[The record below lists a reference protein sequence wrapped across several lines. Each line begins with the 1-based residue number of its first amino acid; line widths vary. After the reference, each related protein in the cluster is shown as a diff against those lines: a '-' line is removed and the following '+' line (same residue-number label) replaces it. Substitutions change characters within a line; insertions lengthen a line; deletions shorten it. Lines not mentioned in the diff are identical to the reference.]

1 MRRFLALRAVLA
13 GLFALLLF
21 SSCSQI
27 GPSGQSGVVMLDIGH
42 FSESQGARTPS
53 AVNGKVMTEFAF
65 WTKYA
70 PYTRRVIER
79 AGYPCV
85 ITNRGR
91 APRDPE
97 LAAYSRR
104 ARVIHLRKPD
114 KEGRRYPSHYFPD
127 RVASGIVSADYAVYR
142 RSPCIVFLHHN
153 SNSHRWTKGASPGV
167 VLHNRYNGQQLAHAI
182 ARRLERDILN
192 HGMPNGGRGCSTA
205 ARYVDA
211 DRGAGWLNVCD
222 DAGIPAAILEVAFL
236 NNLGHAN
243 YLADD
248 AKARAY
254 AEAVGRGIVDYL
266 RSRNK
271 APRHRRADRNRADEG
286 SFGYAAESRRL
297 DVPGARRL
305 VP

>member
-1 MRRFLALRAVLA
+1 MRYFQSAMALMA
-13 GLFALLLF
+13 GLLALLLLP
-21 SSCSQI
+21 SCTQI
-27 GPSGQSGVVMLDIGH
+27 GPSGKSGVVMLDIGH
-42 FSESQGARTPS
+42 FSEAQGARTPS
-53 AVNGKVMTEFAF
+53 AVGGRVMTEFAF

-97 LAAYSRR
+97 LAALSRR

-127 RVASGIVSADYAVYR
+127 RVASGIVSADYAIYR
-142 RSPCIVFLHHN
+142 KSPCMVFLHHN
-153 SNSHRWTKGASPGV
+153 SNSRRWKRGASPSV
-167 VLHNRYNGQQLAHAI
+167 VLHNRYNGKGLATAI
-182 ARRLERDILN
+182 ARRLEGEVLN

-205 ARYVDA
+205 TRYVDA

-222 DAGIPAAILEVAFL
+222 DAGIPAAILEAAFL
-236 NNLGHAN
+236 NNRGHAN
-243 YLADD
+243 YLANE
-248 AKARAY
+248 ANARRY

-266 RSRNK
+266 RSRK
-271 APRHRRADRNRADEG
+271 PPRHRRADDDVADEG

-297 DVPGARRL
+297 DVPGAKRL
-305 VP
+305 LH